1 MFSGSYVAIVTPMR
15 ADGALDFDAWSR
27 LLEFHVAAGTRGI
40 VVGGTTGESPT
51 LTDAELRDLVV
62 RAREQLRG
70 RAQLLAGAGTSST
83 AGTVERAGWLGSLGV
98 DALLVVTPAYNKP
111 TQEGLYLHYK
121 AVAAASPVPIVLY
134 NVPGRTAVD
143 MLPQTVA
150 RLAQLPRIA
159 ALKEAVADIGRIRE
173 LTAACGPGFDVLSG
187 DDATAREAVLAGAR
201 GVISVTANVAPR
213 RVSEVM
219 AAALACQAGEAAALD
234 ASLAAL
240 HERLFLE
247 ANPIPVKWVM
257 QQMDLSGPGIR
268 LPLTPLSGKFHDRLR
283 EAMRAAGL

>member
-15 ADGALDFDAWSR
+15 ADGAVDYGAWER
-27 LLEFHVAAGTRGI
+27 LLELHVAQGTRGI

-51 LTDAELRDLVV
+51 LLDAELRELVN
-62 RAREQLRG
+62 RARDQLRG

-83 AGTVERAGWLGSLGV
+83 AATVERAAWIGALGV

-111 TQEGLYLHYK
+111 TQEGLFQHYK
-121 AVAAASPVPIVLY
+121 AVAAASPVPLMLY

-150 RLAQLPRIA
+150 RLARLPRVVAI
-159 ALKEAVADIGRIRE
+159 KEAVADIGRVRE
-173 LTAACGPGFDVLSG
+173 LVAACGPGFDVLSG
-187 DDATAREAVLAGAR
+187 DDASAREAVLAGGR
-201 GVISVTANVAPR
+201 GVVSVTANVAPR
-213 RVSEVM
+213 QVSEVM
-219 AAALACQAGEAAALD
+219 AAALAGRAAEAAALD
-234 ASLAAL
+234 SRLAAL

-257 QQMDLSGPGIR
+257 SELGLIGPDLR
-268 LPLTPLSGKFHDRLR
+268 LPLTPLSERFHERLR
-283 EAMRAAGL
+283 DAMRAAGL

>member
-15 ADGALDFDAWSR
+15 ADGAVDYGAWER
-27 LLEFHVAAGTRGI
+27 LLELHVAQGTRGI

-51 LTDAELRDLVV
+51 LLDAELRELVT
-62 RAREQLRG
+62 RARDQLRG

-83 AGTVERAGWLGSLGV
+83 AATVERAAWIGALGV

-111 TQEGLYLHYK
+111 TQEGLFQHYK
-121 AVAAASPVPIVLY
+121 AVAAASPVPLMLY

-150 RLAQLPRIA
+150 RLARLPRVVAI
-159 ALKEAVADIGRIRE
+159 KEAVADIGRVRE
-173 LTAACGPGFDVLSG
+173 LVAACGPGFDVLSG
-187 DDATAREAVLAGAR
+187 DDASAREAVLAGGR
-201 GVISVTANVAPR
+201 GVVSVTANVAPR
-213 RVSEVM
+213 QVSEVM
-219 AAALACQAGEAAALD
+219 AAALAGRAAEAAALD
-234 ASLAAL
+234 SRLAAL

-257 QQMDLSGPGIR
+257 SELGLIGPDLR
-268 LPLTPLSGKFHDRLR
+268 LPLTPLSERFHERLR
-283 EAMRAAGL
+283 DAMRAAGL